1 MAKKISSSDLF
12 DKEDIFE
19 GIRLSA
25 QKTIQDLKQIDEEF
39 KRVAKTM
46 RETLGK
52 SKVNTTQGIQEFTK
66 ATQDANKA
74 VENSIKIEKLKAQAE
89 QQALRAEQER
99 EKVAQQ
105 KLRTQSAQAKEQER
119 LNKIQERSAKV
130 ARDEANAYKQL
141 EKNTRELK
149 NESKRLGAELLKL
162 ENSGK
167 RNTKEYHELEKQY
180 KQTTRAAQSGDAQLK
195 KLDKTVGDNQR
206 NVGNY
211 IGGIKDLA
219 GAFGLAF
226 GVQAV
231 ANVFKTGTEAIIEFD
246 QAIADL
252 QAITGAS
259 GKDLEYYR
267 EQANLLGKD
276 VEGGASA
283 VVEAYKLIGSAK
295 PELLTNAEALNQ
307 VTQSA
312 ITLAQA
318 AGMSVPDAAT
328 NLTDAMNQFG
338 ASADDADKF
347 INVLAAGSK
356 FGAVEIPQVTEALL
370 KFGAVAKTSGVS
382 IEETGALIEALG
394 ERGLKGAE
402 AGTAL
407 RNVMLKLSA
416 PDALPKEAISRL
428 TDLGINFDTLKDK
441 SIPFTERLRALG
453 PLLNDQAALVK
464 TFGTE
469 NAVAATNLIQLT
481 DRTDELRQQM
491 TGTNTAYEQAEQRTA
506 TLGHAIM
513 QLKNSFIGMFTS
525 IDTGSGTMK
534 SIVSS
539 IQFLAEN
546 LSTIVGVVM
555 RITVAYGTYKSVLMA
570 LNLIEKA
577 RNTNF
582 KELGKEML
590 KQIPFTKQYT
600 AAQKE
605 MANNQQQGAS
615 ATKGLGSALAGVG
628 WTIAIGVAMELAKVM
643 YDVASGAKAARE
655 QQELLDQYN
664 ANAQENADKRVTDR
678 QKDLQKE
685 IAELQRRRN
694 ENKLTEK
701 EFLKL
706 KEDAIKKTKEQ
717 ITKDIS
723 LVRERK
729 KTYLDDLEFAKT
741 YMDKAEKDAKNRSG
755 LNLMLTKEDTDRMK
769 KITATYASQG
779 TSVDKVIQK
788 INASISGAGI
798 KITTYKE
805 ELDGT
810 TESVKDATSELKSN
824 GVAHEDNTG
833 KITAKIPKL
842 KEINTEFKKTNDY
855 LSKQSELLERL
866 NVIEEERAITALE
879 QRIENEVDLQESK
892 IKETGKF
899 DLTEFKNLVEEK
911 YRLEVNR
918 ILNTADFEQEQNEE
932 KYQREKQARI
942 DALDEEYAE
951 LRKGAEENQE
961 ALKKIDQN
969 YVKEKQKLADNE
981 VLIYEDLKT
990 QNQIIAKEST
1000 DEINALEKSK
1010 LDFVENTNENM
1021 LNAQESFNEKK
1032 TENNDTQSDEELKK
1046 LQDTEER
1053 KREII
1058 KITSEFFQKQSEKR
1072 IEQYDKEIAAAEKQY
1087 EVLKGLAESGNINA
1101 QQSLAEQ
1108 QRIIDEANRKK
1119 QQELQRQ
1126 QRIKLA
1132 ESVYSTYSQKVSDG
1146 SKNPLAETI
1155 RDTTLLQQFINSL
1168 PTFFDG
1174 TEDTGSNGRGIDGRG
1189 GFQAVLHPNERVIPK
1204 HLNEQIGAISNV
1216 DLARIAQEYK
1226 NGKIVEGGQQTKS
1239 ALEFAVLVNELK
1251 DLKSVIQDKPETN
1264 IELGQITNSVME
1276 IVQSRKQGNSVTYNR
1291 FKVRK

>member
-1 MAKKISSSDLF
+1 
-12 DKEDIFE
+12 
-19 GIRLSA
+19 
-25 QKTIQDLKQIDEEF
+25 
-39 KRVAKTM
+39 
-46 RETLGK
+46 
-52 SKVNTTQGIQEFTK
+52 
-66 ATQDANKA
+66 
-74 VENSIKIEKLKAQAE
+74 
-89 QQALRAEQER
+89 
-99 EKVAQQ
+99 
-105 KLRTQSAQAKEQER
+105 
-119 LNKIQERSAKV
+119 
-130 ARDEANAYKQL
+130 
-141 EKNTRELK
+141 
-149 NESKRLGAELLKL
+149 
-162 ENSGK
+162 
-167 RNTKEYHELEKQY
+167 
-180 KQTTRAAQSGDAQLK
+180 
-195 KLDKTVGDNQR
+195 
-206 NVGNY
+206 
-211 IGGIKDLA
+211 
-219 GAFGLAF
+219 
-226 GVQAV
+226 
-231 ANVFKTGTEAIIEFD
+231 
-246 QAIADL
+246 
-252 QAITGAS
+252 
-259 GKDLEYYR
+259 
-267 EQANLLGKD
+267 
-276 VEGGASA
+276 
-283 VVEAYKLIGSAK
+283 
-295 PELLTNAEALNQ
+295 
-307 VTQSA
+307 
-312 ITLAQA
+312 
-318 AGMSVPDAAT
+318 
-328 NLTDAMNQFG
+328 
-338 ASADDADKF
+338 
-347 INVLAAGSK
+347 
-356 FGAVEIPQVTEALL
+356 
-370 KFGAVAKTSGVS
+370 
-382 IEETGALIEALG
+382 
-394 ERGLKGAE
+394 
-402 AGTAL
+402 
-407 RNVMLKLSA
+407 
-416 PDALPKEAISRL
+416 
-428 TDLGINFDTLKDK
+428 
-441 SIPFTERLRALG
+441 
-453 PLLNDQAALVK
+453 
-464 TFGTE
+464 
-469 NAVAATNLIQLT
+469 
-481 DRTDELRQQM
+481 
-491 TGTNTAYEQAEQRTA
+491 
-506 TLGHAIM
+506 
-513 QLKNSFIGMFTS
+513 
-525 IDTGSGTMK
+525 
-534 SIVSS
+534 
-539 IQFLAEN
+539 
-546 LSTIVGVVM
+546 
-555 RITVAYGTYKSVLMA
+555 
-570 LNLIEKA
+570 
-577 RNTNF
+577 
-582 KELGKEML
+582 
-590 KQIPFTKQYT
+590 
-600 AAQKE
+600 
-605 MANNQQQGAS
+605 
-615 ATKGLGSALAGVG
+615 
-628 WTIAIGVAMELAKVM
+628 
-643 YDVASGAKAARE
+643 
-655 QQELLDQYN
+655 
-664 ANAQENADKRVTDR
+664 
-678 QKDLQKE
+678 
-685 IAELQRRRN
+685 
-694 ENKLTEK
+694 
-701 EFLKL
+701 
-706 KEDAIKKTKEQ
+706 
-717 ITKDIS
+717 
-723 LVRERK
+723 
-729 KTYLDDLEFAKT
+729 
-741 YMDKAEKDAKNRSG
+741 
-755 LNLMLTKEDTDRMK
+755 
-769 KITATYASQG
+769 
-779 TSVDKVIQK
+779 
-788 INASISGAGI
+788 
-798 KITTYKE
+798 
-805 ELDGT
+805 
-810 TESVKDATSELKSN
+810 
-824 GVAHEDNTG
+824 
-833 KITAKIPKL
+833 
-842 KEINTEFKKTNDY
+842 
-855 LSKQSELLERL
+855 
-866 NVIEEERAITALE
+866 VIEEERAITALE